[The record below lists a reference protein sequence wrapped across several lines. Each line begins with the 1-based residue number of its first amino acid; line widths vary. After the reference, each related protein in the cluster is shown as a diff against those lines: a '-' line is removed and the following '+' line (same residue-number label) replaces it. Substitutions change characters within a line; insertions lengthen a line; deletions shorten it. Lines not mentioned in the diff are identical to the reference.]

1 MSDKIKLEPVT
12 ASVWVERA
20 FIVCV
25 NPANPDDKM
34 EFGSFVEMNDK
45 LFALKAEVKRLD
57 ALCKQLGK
65 HHSDISC
72 ENITLRKAGDA
83 MDNAISEIDP
93 QRLER
98 HRFMQ
103 MTDSEHISV
112 IKWRTAKDPNYNR
125 A

>member
-1 MSDKIKLEPVT
+1 MCDYPYNAHNMTMLIPIAKFADLHDKIKSRDAEN
-12 ASVWVERA
+12 AR
-20 FIVCV
+20 
-25 NPANPDDKM
+25 
-34 EFGSFVEMNDK
+34 
-45 LFALKAEVKRLD
+45 LKAEVKRLD

-103 MTDSEHISV
+103 MTDSEHIAV